1 VTGGAARDTQPE
13 HHEDTMNPLAA
24 LLNLWAHLRA
34 AHHVYWTL
42 HWQARGPTSYGD
54 HLLFERLYEARIEE
68 IDGLAEIIAGEYGS
82 DKLDPV
88 ASWAAAS
95 EVIGQ
100 LIAGGSPVS
109 IAQSV
114 LKSVEACNAAAAS
127 GPYPASTQNFISGV
141 GTSHLTAL
149 YLLQQRFGRAAQ

>member
-1 VTGGAARDTQPE
+1 
-13 HHEDTMNPLAA
+13 MNPQLAA
-24 LLNLWAHLRA
+24 LLTLWAHVRA

-54 HLLFERLYEARIEE
+54 HLLYQRLYEARIEE
-68 IDGLAEIIAGEYGS
+68 IDGLAEVIAAEYGS

-95 EVIGQ
+95 DVIGQ
-100 LIAGGSPVS
+100 LLSAGSPVG
-109 IAQSV
+109 IAQAV
-114 LKSVEACNAAAAS
+114 LGGVESCNVAAAS
-127 GPYPASTQNFISGV
+127 GPYPASTQNIVAGI

-149 YLLQQRFGRAAQ
+149 LLSPNRTAEASPSQARR